1 MEAVPKE
8 AYWIGMAGVVPYM
21 ATSLST
27 VYAAWELNNV
37 FTTGSGALMNE
48 KTAELM
54 LQILEP
60 IQIGYGAAVCM
71 ETQPQAV
78 LNADHSYRSFP
89 SPVPF
94 TGDLSSPATAV
105 TLDTSA
111 TTSVY
116 SLPLPHR
123 PPSSCRLRLRSSR
136 SS

>member
-60 IQIGYGAAVCM
+60 IQIGYGAAVCTGNM
-71 ETQPQAV
+71 T
-78 LNADHSYRSFP
+78 NANQRAMLTIPPDH
-89 SPVPF
+89 
-94 TGDLSSPATAV
+94 L
-105 TLDTSA
+105 LHQCH
-111 TTSVY
+111 
-116 SLPLPHR
+116 PLGTR
-123 PPSSCRLRLRSSR
+123 VRRLRWSR
-136 SS
+136 WLQALQHRCVRYRRCIGHHPHAH

>member
-1 MEAVPKE
+1 MPKE

-60 IQIGYGAAVCM
+60 IQIGYGAAVCT
-71 ETQPQAV
+71 ENKT
-78 LNADHSYRSFP
+78 NASQFVMLTIFTDH
-89 SPVPF
+89 
-94 TGDLSSPATAV
+94 L
-105 TLDTSA
+105 LHQCH
-111 TTSVY
+111 
-116 SLPLPHR
+116 PLGT
-123 PPSSCRLRLRSSR
+123 
-136 SS
+136 

>member
-1 MEAVPKE
+1 MDAVPKE

-71 ETQPQAV
+71 DNHKRASQSIMLIILT
-78 LNADHSYRSFP
+78 DHLFHQCH
-89 SPVPF
+89 
-94 TGDLSSPATAV
+94 
-105 TLDTSA
+105 
-111 TTSVY
+111 
-116 SLPLPHR
+116 PLGT
-123 PPSSCRLRLRSSR
+123 
-136 SS
+136 